1 MKLSKFSKHVSRLT
15 NEYSTVRVKEIDH
28 VVLREHGTNRK
39 DAPKVKTCNLI
50 FMSGGEICSNCFII
64 TL

>member
-39 DAPKVKTCNLI
+39 DVPKVKTCNLI
-50 FMSGGEICSNCFII
+50 FMSGGEICSNWFII
-64 TL
+64 T